1 MKDPLGQERRFN
13 DAKKTNSEFIRE
25 LVASKNKLWH
35 AEKNL
40 FDKFEAPVEEAGE
53 SGAESQTEN
62 DYEFQKTAET
72 IFNSSNGD

>member
-1 MKDPLGQERRFN
+1 M
-13 DAKKTNSEFIRE
+13 
-25 LVASKNKLWH
+25 ASKNKLWH

-53 SGAESQTEN
+53 SGAESQAEN